1 MPNRILKDS
10 VCTSDNLDHLTAEQE
25 VFWYRLLV
33 QCDDYGRM
41 DARPAILRARCYPL
55 RLGTVSEQDVADWL
69 DALVASDL
77 VNVYE
82 VAGKSYL
89 QVTTWDRH
97 QQVRAKRSKYPPMI
111 ADDSNGYQ
119 MIADDSTCTR
129 NPIQSNPNPT
139 RESESKENP
148 TRPPVF
154 ADGSG
159 YSAVSRAS
167 KWNNQVSAE
176 LRTPIADVILDII
189 GKRSLAD
196 VGGTLGDK
204 ILDAAHECAVTIY
217 KLGYRTP
224 ESLLD
229 IEPAWRQNWRG
240 KDGGGTPEQLAT
252 FAAELKGAAKSSGN
266 GNRPHGAQPGE
277 VLTSWTSPD
286 GRERII
292 GHADGREERREPLEF

>member
-69 DALVASDL
+69 TALVASDL
-77 VNVYE
+77 VRVYE
-82 VAGKSYL
+82 VAGKPYL
-89 QVTTWDRH
+89 QVATWDRH

-119 MIADDSTCTR
+119 MISDA
-129 NPIQSNPNPT
+129 PVIQSNPNPM
-139 RESESKENP
+139 RESN
-148 TRPPVF
+148 TPPSF
-154 ADGSG
+154 SEGSG
-159 YSAVSRAS
+159 YNAVSRAS

-196 VGGTLGDK
+196 VGGALGDK

-217 KLGYRTP
+217 KLGYKTP
-224 ESLLD
+224 SALLD
-229 IEPAWRQNWRG
+229 IEPAWRQDWRG

-252 FAAELKGAAKSSGN
+252 FAAELRGKTKPGSN
-266 GNRPHGAQPGE
+266 GNTPKQFT
-277 VLTSWTSPD
+277 VTYPD
-286 GRERII
+286 GTSEQVNNER
-292 GHADGREERREPLEF
+292 